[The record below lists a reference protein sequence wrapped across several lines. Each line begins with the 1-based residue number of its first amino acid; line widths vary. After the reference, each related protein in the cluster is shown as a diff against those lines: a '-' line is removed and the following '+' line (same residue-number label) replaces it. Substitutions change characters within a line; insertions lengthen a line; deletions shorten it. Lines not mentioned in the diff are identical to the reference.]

1 MFLLKQSVPKE
12 LIVIIG
18 NNLKKIRIERG
29 LSQSKLSELSNVE
42 RTLIVK
48 IEKTEHSPSLQTLC
62 KLAIALKVTP
72 NELLEGYV
80 TIFKS

>member
-1 MFLLKQSVPKE
+1 MKQSAPKE
-12 LIVIIG
+12 LILIIG

-29 LSQSKLSELSNVE
+29 LTQLKLSELSNVE

-48 IEKTEHSPSLQTLC
+48 IEKREHAPSLQTLC
-62 KLAIALKVTP
+62 KLAIGLGVKP
-72 NELLEGYV
+72 NELLEEYE